1 MIVELPDTST
11 TAISKELIKIR
22 DAGGAFTSGRVLTL
36 LVCSD
41 EGEPTEG
48 AIDAANEASREHP
61 CRVIVVSCGDRR
73 MKSRLD
79 AQIRVGGDAGASE
92 VVVLHLYG
100 ELANHGESVVIPFM
114 LPDTPVVTWWPG
126 RPPENPAADPM
137 GQLGRR
143 RITDTNKASDVPT
156 ALAERLRTYSP
167 GDSDIAWS
175 QITPWRALLTS
186 ALDQPP
192 HSAAV
197 SAEVEG
203 PAGSPAVDL
212 LAGWLHAVLKVPV
225 TRSVGSFKV
234 TLEREAGPLV
244 LCVGMSNQAIISIP
258 GKPDGKVALP
268 GRDIRDCLAE
278 ELRRLDPDEIYHLAL
293 QGVDGLTRAK
303 DKVHA

>member
-11 TAISKELIKIR
+11 TAISKQLIKIR
-22 DAGGAFTSGRVLTL
+22 DSGGAFTSGRVLTL
-36 LVCSD
+36 LVCTD

-48 AIDAANEASREHP
+48 AIEAANEASREHP
-61 CRVIVVSCGDRR
+61 CRVIVVARGDRNAQ
-73 MKSRLD
+73 SRLD

-100 ELANHGESVVIPFM
+100 DMADHGESVVIPFM

-126 RPPENPAADPM
+126 RGPDNPAADPI
-137 GQLGRR
+137 GRLGTR
-143 RITDTNKASDVPT
+143 RITDARRATDVP
-156 ALAERLRTYSP
+156 AELQQRLATYAP

-175 QITPWRALLTS
+175 RITAWRALLAS

-192 HSAAV
+192 HSPVTA
-197 SAEVEG
+197 AEVEG
-203 PAGSPAVDL
+203 PADSPAVDL
-212 LAGWLHAVLKVPV
+212 LAGWLHSVLDVPV

-234 TLEREAGPLV
+234 TVEREAGPLV

-258 GKPDGKVALP
+258 GKPDGRVALP
-268 GRDIRDCLAE
+268 GRELSNLLAE

-293 QGVDGLTRAK
+293 QGVAGIIRAE
-303 DKVHA
+303 DRVHA

>member
-11 TAISKELIKIR
+11 TAISKQLIKIR
-22 DAGGAFTSGRVLTL
+22 DSGGAFTSGRVLTL
-36 LVCSD
+36 LVCTD

-48 AIDAANEASREHP
+48 AIEAANEASREHP
-61 CRVIVVSCGDRR
+61 CRVIVVARGDRNAQ
-73 MKSRLD
+73 SRLD

-100 ELANHGESVVIPFM
+100 DMADHGESVVIPFM

-126 RPPENPAADPM
+126 RGPDNPAADPI
-137 GQLGRR
+137 GRLGTR
-143 RITDTNKASDVPT
+143 RITDARRATDVP
-156 ALAERLRTYSP
+156 AELQQRLATYAP

-175 QITPWRALLTS
+175 RITAWRALLAS

-192 HSAAV
+192 HSPV
-197 SAEVEG
+197 TSAEVEG
-203 PAGSPAVDL
+203 PADSPAVDL
-212 LAGWLHAVLKVPV
+212 LAGWLHSVLDVPV

-234 TLEREAGPLV
+234 TVEREAGPLV

-258 GKPDGKVALP
+258 GKPDGRVALP
-268 GRDIRDCLAE
+268 GRELSNLLAE

-293 QGVDGLTRAK
+293 QGVAGIIRAE
-303 DKVHA
+303 DRVHA

>member
-11 TAISKELIKIR
+11 AAISKELIKVH
-22 DAGGAFTSGRVLTL
+22 DSGGAFTSGRVLTL
-36 LVCSD
+36 LVCTD

-48 AIDAANEASREHP
+48 AIEAANGASHEHP
-61 CRVIVVSCGDRR
+61 CRVIVLSCGDRDAPN
-73 MKSRLD
+73 RLD

-100 ELANHGESVVIPFM
+100 ELADHGESVVIPFM

-126 RPPENPAADPM
+126 RGPENPAADPI
-137 GQLGRR
+137 GQLGKR
-143 RITDTNKASDVPT
+143 RITDATKASDVPV
-156 ALAERLRTYSP
+156 ALQQRLATYAP

-175 QITPWRALLTS
+175 RITVWRALLAS

-192 HSAAV
+192 HSPVTA
-197 SAEVEG
+197 AEVEG
-203 PAGSPAVDL
+203 PADSAAVDL
-212 LAGWLHAVLKVPV
+212 LAGWLHAVLEVPV

-234 TLEREAGPLV
+234 TLDREGGPLV

-258 GKPDGKVALP
+258 GKPDGRVALP
-268 GRDIRDCLAE
+268 GRELRDLLAE

-293 QGVDGLTRAK
+293 QGAAGIIRAA

>member
-11 TAISKELIKIR
+11 TAISKQLIKIR
-22 DAGGAFTSGRVLTL
+22 DSGGAFTSGRVLTL
-36 LVCSD
+36 LVCTD

-48 AIDAANEASREHP
+48 AIEAANEASREHP
-61 CRVIVVSCGDRR
+61 CRVIVVARGDRNTQ
-73 MKSRLD
+73 SRLD

-126 RPPENPAADPM
+126 RGPDNPAADPI
-137 GQLGRR
+137 GQLGTR
-143 RITDTNKASDVPT
+143 RITDARRATDVP
-156 ALAERLRTYSP
+156 AELQQRLATYAP

-175 QITPWRALLTS
+175 RITAWRALLAS

-192 HSAAV
+192 HSPVTAA
-197 SAEVEG
+197 EIEG
-203 PAGSPAVDL
+203 PADSPAVDL
-212 LAGWLHAVLKVPV
+212 LAGWLHSVLDVPV

-234 TLEREAGPLV
+234 TVDREAGPLV

-258 GKPDGKVALP
+258 GKPDGRVALP
-268 GRDIRDCLAE
+268 GRELSNLLAE

-293 QGVDGLTRAK
+293 QGVAGIIRAE
-303 DKVHA
+303 DRVHA

>member
-11 TAISKELIKIR
+11 TAISKELIKVR
-22 DAGGAFTSGRVLTL
+22 DSGGAFTSGRVLTL
-36 LVCSD
+36 LVCTD

-48 AIDAANEASREHP
+48 AIEAANEASREHP
-61 CRVIVVSCGDRR
+61 CRVIVVSRGDHTAP
-73 MKSRLD
+73 SRLD

-126 RPPENPAADPM
+126 HGPENPAEDAI
-137 GQLGRR
+137 GQLGSR
-143 RITDTNKASDVPT
+143 RITDANKAPDVPA
-156 ALAERLRTYSP
+156 ALQQRLATYAP

-175 QITPWRALLTS
+175 RITAWRALLAS

-192 HSAAV
+192 HSPVTA
-197 SAEVEG
+197 AEVEG
-203 PAGSPAVDL
+203 PAESPAVDL
-212 LAGWLHAVLKVPV
+212 LAGWLHSVLDVPV
-225 TRSVGSFKV
+225 TRTIGSFKV
-234 TLEREAGPLV
+234 TVDRESGPLV

-258 GKPDGKVALP
+258 GKPDGRVALP
-268 GRDIRDCLAE
+268 GRELRDLLAE

-293 QGVDGLTRAK
+293 QGAAGIIRAE